1 MSARNESHLRLAVC
15 RDWRLRPSSR
25 KASRSRMLAV
35 PFQQALVAAAP
46 LPPSKFSVN
55 SPGVPLELPNE
66 QDAGEEQQ
74 PEKQDGVAS
83 EIIRGRARSHAA
95 P

>member
-1 MSARNESHLRLAVC
+1 
-15 RDWRLRPSSR
+15 
-25 KASRSRMLAV
+25 MLTV
-35 PFQQALVAAAP
+35 SFQQALVATAP
-46 LPPSKFSVN
+46 LLTRKFNVN

-74 PEKQDGVAS
+74 PEIQDGIES
-83 EIIRGRARSHAA
+83 EIVCGRVRSHAS